1 MKTAVIYAR
10 VSSSNDRQD
19 TSRQIEDLKKYAISQ
34 DIEIVNIFQE
44 HISGAKKIEERQILG
59 ECLEYCKRESVN
71 ILLLSE
77 LSRLGRSTLQ
87 VLRSL
92 DILHESK
99 VSVYIQNLGLYTLQP
114 NGEVNPIASIMVTV
128 LAEMAN
134 IERSNIQY
142 RLNSGRANYIA
153 KGGKLGKK
161 TGSSKTD
168 DKKKEA
174 VKELIVSE
182 NYKID
187 VNTAMPMRG
196 RSIPLTS
203 LYSLEIRNDSVISYL
218 PYYGRAYSIPY
229 GGGNGLN
236 FKAPLKEYNMKL
248 DKKGNSVITFTARNP
263 EDKFDFR
270 VKVYSNGSTSIDVNM
285 QNRQSISFQGELDVK
300 EE

>member
-1 MKTAVIYAR
+1 MLGISPLAIIQKIHCPYQHLVEQWVVDI
-10 VSSSNDRQD
+10 
-19 TSRQIEDLKKYAISQ
+19 KK
-34 DIEIVNIFQE
+34 F
-44 HISGAKKIEERQILG
+44 G
-59 ECLEYCKRESVN
+59 
-71 ILLLSE
+71 
-77 LSRLGRSTLQ
+77 
-87 VLRSL
+87 
-92 DILHESK
+92 
-99 VSVYIQNLGLYTLQP
+99 
-114 NGEVNPIASIMVTV
+114 VNPIV
-128 LAEMAN
+128 
-134 IERSNIQY
+134 
-142 RLNSGRANYIA
+142 
-153 KGGKLGKK
+153 
-161 TGSSKTD
+161 
-168 DKKKEA
+168 
-174 VKELIVSE
+174 LIVSE

>member
-1 MKTAVIYAR
+1 MKM
-10 VSSSNDRQD
+10 
-19 TSRQIEDLKKYAISQ
+19 KK
-34 DIEIVNIFQE
+34 
-44 HISGAKKIEERQILG
+44 QILM
-59 ECLEYCKRESVN
+59 
-71 ILLLSE
+71 LLLALLVGLPT
-77 LSRLGRSTLQ
+77 LSAQ
-87 VLRSL
+87 
-92 DILHESK
+92 SK
-99 VSVYIQNLGLYTLQP
+99 K
-114 NGEVNPIASIMVTV
+114 E
-128 LAEMAN
+128 
-134 IERSNIQY
+134 
-142 RLNSGRANYIA
+142 
-153 KGGKLGKK
+153 KK
-161 TGSSKTD
+161 EQ
-168 DKKKEA
+168 KKEA

-270 VKVYSNGSTSIDVNM
+270 VKVYSNGSTSIDVNT